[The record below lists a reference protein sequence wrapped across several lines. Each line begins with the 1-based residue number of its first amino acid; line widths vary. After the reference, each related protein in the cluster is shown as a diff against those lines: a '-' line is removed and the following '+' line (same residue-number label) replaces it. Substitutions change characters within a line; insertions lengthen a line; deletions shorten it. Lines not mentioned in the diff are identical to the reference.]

1 MQQDQIIS
9 LEITDLADSGDG
21 VGRYQDIAIFV
32 PDTVPGDLIEVKLT
46 HVKPNFAHARLE
58 KVLTAS
64 PHRVRS
70 SCIVADKCGGCQWQV
85 VSYEYQLESKQNQV
99 IQALQRIG
107 GFSAEQISAVMA
119 DIIAAPDPLQYRNKV
134 SYPLGMDRDR
144 NENKIKIGYYQK
156 RTHKIVNINQCPVQ
170 DQRLDPFLA
179 GLKRDIRKREW
190 SIYDETTHK
199 GLLRH
204 VSLRIGRNTGEIL
217 LTIVAKDWDVP
228 KLELQAPLWL
238 EAYPNLVGVM
248 LNRNSDR
255 TNTILGEETRCIAGR
270 DYIEEVFAGLRF
282 QLRADTFFQVYT
294 EQAEVLVSLIQRE
307 LQLQKH
313 EVIVDAYAGVGTLT
327 LPLSKKVKQAI
338 ALEIQPQATAQAEQ
352 NAKINGIRNV
362 SFHTGTVEEL
372 LPQLDLKPDLKPD
385 VILLDPPRKGCHPDA
400 IAYLCQSE
408 IPRIVY
414 VSCNPA
420 TLARDLRLL
429 ATEGNYQITKLQ
441 PLDFFPQTAHVETVA
456 FLSKMQKSI

>member
-9 LEITDLADSGDG
+9 LEITDLSDSGDG

-32 PDTVPGDLIEVKLT
+32 PDTVPGDRIEAKLT
-46 HVKPNFAHARLE
+46 FVKPNFAHARLE
-58 KVLTAS
+58 KVLTPS

-85 VSYEYQLESKQNQV
+85 VSYEYQLQSKQNQV
-99 IQALQRIG
+99 AQALQRIG
-107 GFSAEQISAVMA
+107 GFSPEQVNAVMT
-119 DIIAAPDPLQYRNKV
+119 DIIPAPEPLQYRNKV
-134 SYPLGMDRDR
+134 SYPLAADHSKND
-144 NENKIKIGYYQK
+144 ENKVKIGYYQK

-190 SIYDETTHK
+190 QIYDENTHR

-204 VSLRIGRNTGEIL
+204 INLRIGRNTGEIL

-228 KLELQAPLWL
+228 KLELQAPLWM
-238 EAYPNLVGVM
+238 ENYPNLVGVM

-255 TNTILGEETRCIAGR
+255 TNTILGAETRCIAGR
-270 DYIEEVFAGLRF
+270 DYIEEIFAGLRF

-307 LQLQKH
+307 LQLQKT
-313 EVIVDAYAGVGTLT
+313 EVIVDAYAGVGTMT
-327 LPLSKKVKQAI
+327 LPLSKKVKSAI

-352 NAKINGIRNV
+352 NAKINGICNV
-362 SFHTGTVEEL
+362 TFHTGTVEAL
-372 LPQLDLKPDLKPD
+372 LPQLELTPD
-385 VILLDPPRKGCHPDA
+385 VILLDPPRKGCHPEA
-400 IAYLCQSE
+400 IAYLCKSE
-408 IPRIVY
+408 IPRLVY

-420 TLARDLRLL
+420 TLARDLHMLV
-429 ATEGNYQITKLQ
+429 TEGNYKITKLQ

-456 FLSKMQKSI
+456 FLSKAAAS

>member
-9 LEITDLADSGDG
+9 LEITDLSDSGDG

-32 PDTVPGDLIEVKLT
+32 ADTVPGDIVEAKLT
-46 HVKPNFAHARLE
+46 YVKPKFAHARLE

-99 IQALQRIG
+99 VQALQRIG
-107 GFSAEQISAVMA
+107 GFASEQIHSVMST
-119 DIIAAPDPLQYRNKV
+119 IIPAPDPLQYRNKV
-134 SYPLGMDRDR
+134 SYPLATDHHDKG
-144 NENKIKIGYYQK
+144 ENKVKIGYYQK
-156 RTHKIVNINQCPVQ
+156 RSHKIVNINQCPVQ

-190 SIYDETTHK
+190 QIYDENTHR
-199 GLLRH
+199 GLIRH
-204 VSLRIGRNTGEIL
+204 ICLRIGRNTGEIL
-217 LTIVAKDWDVP
+217 LTIVAKDWEVP
-228 KLELQAPLWL
+228 KLELQAPLWM
-238 EAYPNLVGVM
+238 EANPNLVGVM

-255 TNTILGEETRCIAGR
+255 TNTILGAETRCIAGR
-270 DYIEEVFAGLRF
+270 DYIEEIFTGLKF

-307 LQLQKH
+307 LQLQKTDM
-313 EVIVDAYAGVGTLT
+313 IIDAYAGIGTLT

-352 NAKINGIRNV
+352 NAKINGICNV
-362 SFHTGTVEEL
+362 TFHTGTVEEL
-372 LPQLDLKPDLKPD
+372 LPQLDLKPD

-400 IAYLCQSE
+400 IAYLCKSD

-420 TLARDLRLL
+420 TLARDLNLL
-429 ATEGNYQITKLQ
+429 VTAGNYKISKVQ
-441 PLDFFPQTAHVETVA
+441 PLDFFPQTAHVESVA
-456 FLSKMQKSI
+456 FLTKVSSTDNLE

>member
-9 LEITDLADSGDG
+9 LEITDLSDSGDG

-32 PDTVPGDLIEVKLT
+32 ADTVPGDRVEAKLT
-46 HVKPNFAHARLE
+46 YVKPNLAHARLE
-58 KVLTAS
+58 KVLTPS

-85 VSYEYQLESKQNQV
+85 VSYEYQLSSKQNQV
-99 IQALQRIG
+99 VQALQRIG
-107 GFSAEQISAVMA
+107 GFSPEQIDAVMT
-119 DIIAAPDPLQYRNKV
+119 DILPAPDPLQYRNKV

-144 NENKIKIGYYQK
+144 GDDKIKIGYYQK

-190 SIYDETTHK
+190 QIYDENTHR

-204 VSLRIGRNTGEIL
+204 ISLRIGRNTGEIL
-217 LTIVAKDWDVP
+217 LTLVAKDWDVP

-238 EAYPNLVGVM
+238 ETYPNLVGVM

-270 DYIEEVFAGLRF
+270 DYIEEIFAGLKF

-294 EQAEVLVSLIQRE
+294 EQAEVLVNLIQRE
-307 LQLQKH
+307 LQLQKT
-313 EVIVDAYAGVGTLT
+313 ETIVDAYAGIGTLT

-352 NAKINGIRNV
+352 NARLNGIRNV
-362 SFHTGTVEEL
+362 TFHTGTVEAL
-372 LPQLDLKPDLKPD
+372 LPQLELTPD
-385 VILLDPPRKGCHPDA
+385 VLLLDPPRKGCHPEA
-400 IAYLCQSE
+400 IAYLCKSE
-408 IPRIVY
+408 IPRLVY

-420 TLARDLRLL
+420 TLARDLQLL
-429 ATEGNYQITKLQ
+429 VEEGNYKITRMQ
-441 PLDFFPQTAHVETVA
+441 PLDFFPQTAHVECVV
-456 FLSKMQKSI
+456 FLSKQVMSEKD

>member
-1 MQQDQIIS
+1 
-9 LEITDLADSGDG
+9 
-21 VGRYQDIAIFV
+21 
-32 PDTVPGDLIEVKLT
+32 
-46 HVKPNFAHARLE
+46 
-58 KVLTAS
+58 
-64 PHRVRS
+64 
-70 SCIVADKCGGCQWQV
+70 
-85 VSYEYQLESKQNQV
+85 
-99 IQALQRIG
+99 
-107 GFSAEQISAVMA
+107 
-119 DIIAAPDPLQYRNKV
+119 
-134 SYPLGMDRDR
+134 
-144 NENKIKIGYYQK
+144 
-156 RTHKIVNINQCPVQ
+156 
-170 DQRLDPFLA
+170 
-179 GLKRDIRKREW
+179 
-190 SIYDETTHK
+190 
-199 GLLRH
+199 
-204 VSLRIGRNTGEIL
+204 
-217 LTIVAKDWDVP
+217 
-228 KLELQAPLWL
+228 
-238 EAYPNLVGVM
+238 M

-270 DYIEEVFAGLRF
+270 DYIEEVFVGLRF

-338 ALEIQPQATAQAEQ
+338 AIEIQPQATTQAEQ

-372 LPQLDLKPDLKPD
+372 LPQLDLKPD

-420 TLARDLRLL
+420 TLARDLQLL

-456 FLSKMQKSI
+456 FLSKMQK

>member
-9 LEITDLADSGDG
+9 LEITDLSDSGDG

-32 PDTVPGDLIEVKLT
+32 ADTVPGDRVEAKLT
-46 HVKPNFAHARLE
+46 YVKPNFAHARLE
-58 KVLTAS
+58 KVLTPS

-85 VSYEYQLESKQNQV
+85 VSYEYQLLSKQNQV
-99 IQALQRIG
+99 VQALQRIG
-107 GFSAEQISAVMA
+107 GFSLGQIDEVMT
-119 DIIAAPDPLQYRNKV
+119 DIIPAPDPLQYRNKV

-144 NENKIKIGYYQK
+144 GENKIKIGYYQK
-156 RTHKIVNINQCPVQ
+156 RSHKIVNINQCPVQ

-190 SIYDETTHK
+190 QIYDENTHR

-204 VSLRIGRNTGEIL
+204 ISLRIGRNTGEIL
-217 LTIVAKDWDVP
+217 LTLVTKDWDVP

-270 DYIEEVFAGLRF
+270 DYIEEIFAGLKF

-294 EQAEVLVSLIQRE
+294 EQAEVLVNLIQRE
-307 LQLQKH
+307 LQLQKT
-313 EVIVDAYAGVGTLT
+313 ETIVDAYAGIGTLT

-338 ALEIQPQATAQAEQ
+338 ALEIQPQATAQAEE
-352 NAKINGIRNV
+352 NAKLNGIRNV
-362 SFHTGTVEEL
+362 IFHTGTVEAL
-372 LPQLDLKPDLKPD
+372 LPQLELTPD
-385 VILLDPPRKGCHPDA
+385 VMLLDPPRKGCHPDA
-400 IAYLCQSE
+400 IAYLCKSE
-408 IPRIVY
+408 IPRLVY

-420 TLARDLRLL
+420 TLARDLQLL
-429 ATEGNYQITKLQ
+429 VNQGNYKITRMQ
-441 PLDFFPQTAHVETVA
+441 PLDFFPQTAHVECVV
-456 FLSKMQKSI
+456 FLTKNQATIQND

>member
-9 LEITDLADSGDG
+9 LEITDLSDSGDG
-21 VGRYQDIAIFV
+21 VGRYQDLAIFV
-32 PDTVPGDLIEVKLT
+32 ADTVPGDRIEAKLT
-46 HVKPNFAHARLE
+46 FVKPNLAHARLE
-58 KVLTAS
+58 KILSPS

-85 VSYEYQLESKQNQV
+85 VSYEYQLEAKQNQV
-99 IQALQRIG
+99 VQALQRIG
-107 GFSAEQISAVMA
+107 GFSPTEISSVISE
-119 DIIAAPDPLQYRNKV
+119 IIPAPDPLQYRNKV
-134 SYPLGMDRDR
+134 SYPLAMDNSK
-144 NENKIKIGYYQK
+144 NEHRLKIGYYQK
-156 RTHKIVNINQCPVQ
+156 RSHKIVNINQCPVQ

-190 SIYDETTHK
+190 QIYDENTHR

-204 VSLRIGRNTGEIL
+204 ISLRIGRNTGEIL
-217 LTIVAKDWDVP
+217 LTLVAKDWEVP

-248 LNRNSDR
+248 LNRNGDR

-270 DYIEEVFAGLRF
+270 DYIEEIFAGLRF

-294 EQAEVLVSLIQRE
+294 EQAEALVNLIQRE
-307 LQLQKH
+307 LQLQKTD
-313 EVIVDAYAGVGTLT
+313 VIVDAYSGVGTLT

-338 ALEIQPQATAQAEQ
+338 ALEIQPQATIQAEQ
-352 NAKINGIRNV
+352 NAKLNGIRNV
-362 SFHTGTVEEL
+362 RFHTGTVEEL
-372 LPQLDLKPDLKPD
+372 LPQLDLKPD
-385 VILLDPPRKGCHPDA
+385 VILLDPPRKGCHPEA

-408 IPRIVY
+408 IPRLVY

-420 TLARDLRLL
+420 TLARDLRSLVR
-429 ATEGNYQITKLQ
+429 EGSYKITKLQ

-456 FLSKMQKSI
+456 FLTKV

>member
-9 LEITDLADSGDG
+9 LEITDLSDSGDG

-32 PDTVPGDLIEVKLT
+32 PDTVPGDRIEAKLT
-46 HVKPNFAHARLE
+46 FVKPNFAHARLE
-58 KVLTAS
+58 KVLTPS

-85 VSYEYQLESKQNQV
+85 VSYEYQLQSKQNQV
-99 IQALQRIG
+99 AQALQRIG
-107 GFSAEQISAVMA
+107 GFSPEQVNAVMT
-119 DIIAAPDPLQYRNKV
+119 DIIPAPEPLQYRNKV
-134 SYPLGMDRDR
+134 SYPLAADHSKND
-144 NENKIKIGYYQK
+144 ENKVKIGYYQK

-190 SIYDETTHK
+190 QIYDENTHR

-204 VSLRIGRNTGEIL
+204 INLRIGRNTGEIL

-228 KLELQAPLWL
+228 KLELQAPLWM
-238 EAYPNLVGVM
+238 ENYPNLVGVM

-255 TNTILGEETRCIAGR
+255 TNTILGAETRCIAGR
-270 DYIEEVFAGLRF
+270 DYIEEIFAGLRF

-307 LQLQKH
+307 LQLQKT
-313 EVIVDAYAGVGTLT
+313 EVIVDAYAGVGTMT
-327 LPLSKKVKQAI
+327 LPLSKKVKSAI
-338 ALEIQPQATAQAEQ
+338 DLEIQPQATAQAEQ
-352 NAKINGIRNV
+352 NAKINGICNV
-362 SFHTGTVEEL
+362 TFHTGTVEAL
-372 LPQLDLKPDLKPD
+372 LPQLELTPD
-385 VILLDPPRKGCHPDA
+385 VILLDPPRKGCHPEA
-400 IAYLCQSE
+400 IAYLCKSE
-408 IPRIVY
+408 IPRLVY

-420 TLARDLRLL
+420 TLARDLHMLV
-429 ATEGNYQITKLQ
+429 TEGNYKITKLQ

-456 FLSKMQKSI
+456 FLSKAAAS

>member
-9 LEITDLADSGDG
+9 LEITDLSDSGDG

-32 PDTVPGDLIEVKLT
+32 SDTVPGDRIEAKLT
-46 HVKPNFAHARLE
+46 FVKPKYAHARLE
-58 KVLTAS
+58 KVLSPS

-99 IQALQRIG
+99 VQALQRIG
-107 GFSAEQISAVMA
+107 GFAPEQISSVMNN
-119 DIIAAPDPLQYRNKV
+119 IIAAPDPLQYRNKV
-134 SYPLGMDRDR
+134 SYPLALD
-144 NENKIKIGYYQK
+144 NFKSENKIKIGYYQK

-190 SIYDETTHK
+190 TIYDETTHR
-199 GLLRH
+199 GLIRH
-204 VSLRIGRNTGEIL
+204 ISLRIGRNTGQIL
-217 LTIVAKDWDVP
+217 LTIVSKDWDVP
-228 KLELQAPLWL
+228 KLELQAPLWM
-238 EAYPNLVGVM
+238 EANPNLVGVM
-248 LNRNSDR
+248 LNRNADR
-255 TNTILGEETRCIAGR
+255 TNTILGEETRCIAGQ
-270 DYIEEVFAGLRF
+270 DYIEEIFAGLKF

-294 EQAEVLVSLIQRE
+294 EQAEVLVNLIQRE

-352 NAKINGIRNV
+352 NAKINGICNV
-362 SFHTGTVEEL
+362 VFHTGTVEEL
-372 LPQLDLKPDLKPD
+372 LPKLDLEPD

-429 ATEGNYQITKLQ
+429 VTTGNYKITKVQ
-441 PLDFFPQTAHVETVA
+441 PLDFFPQTAHVESVV
-456 FLSKMQKSI
+456 FLSKSS